1 MATASAGR
9 ATRVRRRLP
18 RVPRALAAR
27 RSRGLGAEGRGENK
41 PTARQP
47 SSCAQTRGVDM
58 IRHDPEIEEL
68 REKVHCAVV
77 LERTPPCWKLDRK
90 ESTKLSLKYRR
101 GKGEI
106 LIVSHAG
113 RGWWDPTSDAKGDVF
128 RLVQRLEPGLSFG
141 HVRKRLRAFA
151 GLSPCF
157 PSADRAGARKEPY
170 IAVAARWAERKTVWS
185 NSPAWRY
192 LRRQRRLS
200 AAIIE
205 AASVAGVLREG
216 PVGSAWFAH
225 FDHAGAVAHVDV
237 RGPTYKGSLTGGV
250 KSLFRLPL
258 KGPPLPRLVLTEA
271 AIDALSLAAI
281 ENLRGDT
288 LYAATGGGMGPGTI
302 AALEALLVDIAMLP
316 DALFCSATDAWTG
329 RSLCRPAPITCEKTR
344 HPVRAASASHRGRRL
359 ERSPSLNRKQS
370 FGSQKKPECRK

>member
-1 MATASAGR
+1 M
-9 ATRVRRRLP
+9 TRY
-18 RVPRALAAR
+18 
-27 RSRGLGAEGRGENK
+27 
-41 PTARQP
+41 
-47 SSCAQTRGVDM
+47 D
-58 IRHDPEIEEL
+58 HEIEEL

-77 LERTPPCWKLDRK
+77 LEQTPPCWKLDRK

-157 PSADRAGARKEPY
+157 PSAERAGGRKEPDR
-170 IAVAARWAERKTVWS
+170 AVAARWAERKTVWS

-192 LRRQRRLS
+192 LRRQRGLS

-225 FDHAGAVAHVDV
+225 FAHAGAVAHVDV

-258 KGPPLPRLVLTEA
+258 KGPPVSRLVLTEA

-302 AALEALLVDIAMLP
+302 AAIEALLVHIAMLP
-316 DALFCSATDAWTG
+316 DALFCSAADANGPGDRFAG
-329 RSLCRPAPITCEKTR
+329 RHQSLASKFGIPFERLRPPIEGGDWNDALRAPQETIVWK
-344 HPVRAASASHRGRRL
+344 
-359 ERSPSLNRKQS
+359 
-370 FGSQKKPECRK
+370 